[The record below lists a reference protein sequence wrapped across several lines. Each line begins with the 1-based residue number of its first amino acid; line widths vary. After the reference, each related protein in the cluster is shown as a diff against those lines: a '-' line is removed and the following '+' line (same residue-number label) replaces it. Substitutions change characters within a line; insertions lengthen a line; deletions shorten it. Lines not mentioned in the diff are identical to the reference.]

1 MAFPFAFSENGK
13 IPSAH
18 FRSRLL
24 AGVNLSVWLVVTA
37 ATIVIPAKA
46 GIQDNQRLGHRPAP
60 V

>member
-1 MAFPFAFSENGK
+1 MGRFHPLIFVPAFSRDS
-13 IPSAH
+13 IFP
-18 FRSRLL
+18 
-24 AGVNLSVWLVVTA
+24 VWLVVTA